1 MNMFNRFSETHLA
14 RFGETLFARFHHY
27 AALLTGILL
36 LSANPAVYADDI
48 QDANKL
54 FKQGQHSQALDKV
67 NGVLAGKPKDAQAR
81 FLKGLI
87 LTEQGKTAEAIK
99 TFSTLTE
106 DYPELPEPYNNL
118 AVLYA
123 SQGQY
128 DKAKLALEMA
138 IRTHPSYATAHENL
152 GDIYAKMASQ
162 AYDRAL
168 QLDRSN
174 TATQTKLAMIQDLFA
189 GGTRGKAAPARNNPV
204 LSKVEGPALG
214 KVEGAAPVSEPAS
227 KPESAKLEPAAPAA
241 AKPAPVAEKSP
252 EPAPAPKAN
261 SSGEVLKAVNAWAAA
276 WSAKNVNKY
285 LSFYAADFK
294 VPDGE
299 SRAAWETAR
308 RERISKPK
316 SIQVGISGA
325 TVNFS
330 DGTHATV
337 KFRQSYRAS
346 HLKTSGNKT
355 LLMVK
360 SGGNWLIQE
369 ERTK

>member
-1 MNMFNRFSETHLA
+1 MNMFKRFYRHA
-14 RFGETLFARFHHY
+14 AMFAS
-27 AALLTGILL
+27 ALLFIA
-36 LSANPAVYADDI
+36 SQAVYADDV

-67 NGVLAGKPKDAQAR
+67 NGVLSNKPKDAQAR

-87 LTEQGKTAEAIK
+87 LTEQGKTGDAIK
-99 TFSTLTE
+99 IFSALTE

-128 DKAKLALEMA
+128 DKAKQSLEMA

-174 TATQTKLAMIQDLFA
+174 TTTKTKLSMIQDLFSTSIRAKNLAPGKVVADA
-189 GGTRGKAAPARNNPV
+189 GGANKPQ
-204 LSKVEGPALG
+204 
-214 KVEGAAPVSEPAS
+214 AAPVPAAASTAPVAVANTPEPPTPAA
-227 KPESAKLEPAAPAA
+227 KPKTPEKPAAPAA
-241 AKPAPVAEKSP
+241 AD
-252 EPAPAPKAN
+252 
-261 SSGEVLKAVNAWAAA
+261 SSEVLKAVNAWAAA
-276 WSAKNVNKY
+276 WSAKDVKKY

-294 VPDGE
+294 TPDGE
-299 SRAAWETAR
+299 KRADWEAMR
-308 RERISKPK
+308 KERISKPK
-316 SIQVGISGA
+316 SIHVEISNA
-325 TVNFS
+325 AVSFS
-330 DGTHATV
+330 DSTHASV
-337 KFRQSYRAS
+337 KFRQSYQAK
-346 HLKTSGNKT
+346 HLKTSGSKT

-360 SGGNWLIQE
+360 SGGNWLIRE
-369 ERTK
+369 EHAK